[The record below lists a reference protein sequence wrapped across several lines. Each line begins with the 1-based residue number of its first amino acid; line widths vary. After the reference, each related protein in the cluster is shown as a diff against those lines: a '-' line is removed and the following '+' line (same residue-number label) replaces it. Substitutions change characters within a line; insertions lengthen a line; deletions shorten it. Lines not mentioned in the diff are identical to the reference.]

1 MTKVDFF
8 VKCVQTKIGERVAIV
23 GEIDELGNWDPKK
36 AIFLETSAES
46 FPYWQVSLKLP
57 ATKVIE
63 YKYIIVSFVPPP

>member
-23 GEIDELGNWDPKK
+23 GGIDELGNWDPKK

-46 FPYWQVSLKLP
+46 FPNWQVSL
-57 ATKVIE
+57 
-63 YKYIIVSFVPPP
+63 